1 MTQSSRTAGA
11 EAQKPPPPIVLLTA
25 KEASRVLKLSP
36 SWLAKARMR
45 GDGPPYLRL
54 GRAVRYSEGGL
65 LQWMKS
71 RTRMSTSE
79 Q

>member
-1 MTQSSRTAGA
+1 MEIENANLARKQLPAA
-11 EAQKPPPPIVLLTA
+11 AIKLLTP
-25 KEASRVLKLSP
+25 KEAAQLLKVSE

-45 GDGPPYLRL
+45 GDGPPFIKI
-54 GRAVRYSEGGL
+54 GRAIRYSEGGL

-79 Q
+79 L